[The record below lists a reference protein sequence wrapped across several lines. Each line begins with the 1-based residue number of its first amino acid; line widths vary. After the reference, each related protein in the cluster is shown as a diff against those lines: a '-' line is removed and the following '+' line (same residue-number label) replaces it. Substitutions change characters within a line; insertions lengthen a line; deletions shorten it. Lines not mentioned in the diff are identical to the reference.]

1 MSQVIDYFRKYIHI
15 PSASDEST
23 GARPSTPGQKQMAQ
37 TLEEDMRALG
47 LKDVRNFDNGY
58 VWGRVPAN
66 AEGQPV
72 IGLIAHLDVVNNE
85 PCDPMRERVVENYG
99 GDAIEIG
106 SGVTLSPEEFPAMK
120 RWKGKDLIVT
130 DGSTILGA
138 DDKAG
143 VAEIMALCARLMA
156 DPGIPHGE
164 VAVAFTPDEEI
175 GSGAEELDLEA
186 FKADFAYTVDGGELG
201 EVEYEN
207 FNAASARLNFHGVS
221 IHPGS
226 AKNRM
231 KNAALMAG
239 EFISLLP
246 AFETPAHT
254 EGREGFY
261 HLVRVD
267 ATPEQAFLAYIIRD
281 HDALKLEEKKAYLA
295 RCRDMINARWGEG
308 SCELEIRDSYRNMY
322 EAIRPHMHVVERAA
336 KAFEACGVTPVFP
349 PVRGGT
355 DGAQLSFRGLP
366 CPNIGTGGFCCHGPY
381 EHISAEDMDRAVDI
395 IVNIAA
401 GVVA

>member
-1 MSQVIDYFRKYIHI
+1 MKNDYESLEYSAAALLYAKMEENMSQVIDYFRKYIHI

-23 GARPSTPGQKQMAQ
+23 GARPSTPGQMHMAKV
-37 TLEEDMRALG
+37 LEEDMRALG

-85 PCDPMRERVVENYG
+85 PCDPMCERVVENYG

-120 RWKGKDLIVT
+120 RWKGKNLIVT

-239 EFISLLP
+239 
-246 AFETPAHT
+246 
-254 EGREGFY
+254 G
-261 HLVRVD
+261 
-267 ATPEQAFLAYIIRD
+267 
-281 HDALKLEEKKAYLA
+281 
-295 RCRDMINARWGEG
+295 
-308 SCELEIRDSYRNMY
+308 
-322 EAIRPHMHVVERAA
+322 
-336 KAFEACGVTPVFP
+336 
-349 PVRGGT
+349 
-355 DGAQLSFRGLP
+355 
-366 CPNIGTGGFCCHGPY
+366 
-381 EHISAEDMDRAVDI
+381 
-395 IVNIAA
+395 
-401 GVVA
+401 

>member
-1 MSQVIDYFRKYIHI
+1 M
-15 PSASDEST
+15 
-23 GARPSTPGQKQMAQ
+23 
-37 TLEEDMRALG
+37 
-47 LKDVRNFDNGY
+47 
-58 VWGRVPAN
+58 
-66 AEGQPV
+66 
-72 IGLIAHLDVVNNE
+72 
-85 PCDPMRERVVENYG
+85 
-99 GDAIEIG
+99 
-106 SGVTLSPEEFPAMK
+106 
-120 RWKGKDLIVT
+120 
-130 DGSTILGA
+130 
-138 DDKAG
+138 
-143 VAEIMALCARLMA
+143 
-156 DPGIPHGE
+156 
-164 VAVAFTPDEEI
+164 AFTPDEEI

-246 AFETPAHT
+246 SFETPAHT

-295 RCRDMINARWGEG
+295 RCCDMINARWGEG

-366 CPNIGTGGFCCHGPY
+366 CPNLSTGSINHHGVR
-381 EHISAEDMDRAVDI
+381 ECACVQDMETMVDVLTELVRAR
-395 IVNIAA
+395 
-401 GVVA
+401 